1 MKIAF
6 ILPKLAN
13 QGPIIVAKDIID
25 YLVANNVL
33 VDIYYFDNVT
43 ELDINCNSKK
53 QINFF
58 DIIDFEIYDVVH
70 SHMFRPD
77 IYVWYHRKKHNS
89 KTIFISTL
97 HQNIFDNLKGNYNS
111 FVAYIFEKIWIRIL
125 GKQDIVVTLTDSMQL
140 VYKSK
145 LATQLKTIYNGRN
158 LKIIDNGIIDE
169 NDSIT
174 INRLKQSYKIIGSH
188 CLLTKRKGIHQIVHA
203 LVELKDYALIVVGN
217 GKELQNLIDL
227 ANKLGVIDRCFFCG
241 YKSNATSYLKYF
253 DIYIMSSYSEGF
265 PLGLLEA
272 GMSKIPIVCSDLS
285 IFRELFLEN
294 QVVYYELDNI
304 CSLTQSIMYCYKNKI
319 NYSNS
324 IFDVIEQKYSNLKMV
339 KNYYD
344 LYSNNL

>member
-13 QGPIIVAKDIID
+13 QGPIIVAKDIIE
-25 YLVANNVL
+25 YLIENNVY
-33 VDIYYFDNVT
+33 VDIYYFDNIT
-43 ELDINCNSKK
+43 ELSINCNNKK

-58 DIIDFEIYDVVH
+58 DKIDLEIYDVVH
-70 SHMFRPD
+70 SHMLRPD
-77 IYVWYHRKKHNS
+77 IYIWYHRKKNNC

-97 HQNIFDNLKGNYNS
+97 HQNIFDNLKGNYNL
-111 FVAYIFEKIWIRIL
+111 FVAYIFEKIWIRAL

-140 VYKSK
+140 IYKSK
-145 LATQLKTIYNGRN
+145 IVSQLITIYNGRN
-158 LKIIDNGIIDE
+158 LKIIDDGIIDE
-169 NDSIT
+169 NDLIT
-174 INRLKQSYKIIGSH
+174 INKLKKSYKIIGSH
-188 CLLTKRKGIHQIVHA
+188 CLLTKRKGLHQIVHA

-217 GKELQNLIDL
+217 GKEQQNLIDL
-227 ANKLGVIDRCFFCG
+227 ANQLGVVDRCFFCG

-253 DIYIMSSYSEGF
+253 DIYLMTSYSEGF

-285 IFRELFLEN
+285 IFRELFMQN
-294 QVVYYELDNI
+294 HVVYFELDNI
-304 CSLTQSIMYCYKNKI
+304 NSLIKSIRYCYKNRI

-324 IFDVIEQKYSNLKMV
+324 IFEVIEQKYSNLKMV
-339 KNYYD
+339 RNYYD